1 MEKTYSSVELQPVEY
16 RQQDNGKAIVLLRAN
31 IEQGTGYNDDG
42 TSFDLW
48 EADEVMVVTDLA
60 EDEIME
66 NFDDLWSLGE
76 EQAYRRSRM
85 EMRDEDWRADI
96 DAALL
101 DIMEVMA

>member
-1 MEKTYSSVELQPVEY
+1 MEKVISSVELEQVAYFPQP
-16 RQQDNGKAIVLLRAN
+16 DGTAIVYLHTN
-31 IEQGTGYNDDG
+31 IERDAKDNDDG

-48 EADEVMVVTDLA
+48 EADEVMVVTDLT